1 MYNYYSGVYRV
12 PRHVLLEKIFT
23 LVVVKIHLI
32 QEPTQYW
39 EHNGSFLLVAW
50 WNLYIQQVWIR
61 WGPDRPHGP
70 WYLSPWYLRV
80 EFYTFLDWQPATYL
94 NNIYAFLNYKKVY
107 GMIILRTHNLMKA
120 LLKKRNRL
128 YSWLTKPNEN
138 ISRKISREI

>member
-70 WYLSPWYLRV
+70 WYLRV
-80 EFYTFLDWQPATYL
+80 AFYTFLDWQPATYL
-94 NNIYAFLNYKKVY
+94 NNIYAFLNYRKC
-107 GMIILRTHNLMKA
+107 MEWLFSELIIWWRHFWKNGIDCTVDSLNQ
-120 LLKKRNRL
+120 
-128 YSWLTKPNEN
+128 TKIFRGKFPE
-138 ISRKISREI
+138 KLE